1 MPLPITPLVLVAL
14 MATAA
19 SAQTTRPTTAPA
31 ETADSQFK
39 PIMEAPLPKDFP
51 AYTPVGTIE
60 VKQYP
65 AHRLARASWKGD
77 SPDGLFMRLFQHI
90 KSKDIPMSTP
100 VESTYATKGESEESS
115 MAFIYPDDT
124 TGQVGE
130 ADGVEVM
137 DVPAQ
142 QVVSIGERGR
152 DSEESVAAARSKLEA
167 WLKAHPAVKPDGEL
181 RVMSYNSPMVPDEK
195 AYYEVQIPVKTAS

>member
-1 MPLPITPLVLVAL
+1 MHLPTLPILLAAL

-19 SAQTTRPTTAPA
+19 SAQTTRPATAPTGA
-31 ETADSQFK
+31 ADPHFK

-51 AYTPVGTIE
+51 AYTPVGKIE

-65 AHRLARASWKGD
+65 AHRLARASWKGG
-77 SPDGLFMRLFQHI
+77 SPDGLFMRLFQHL

-115 MAFIYPDDT
+115 MAFIYPDAT
-124 TGQVGE
+124 IGQVGE

-137 DVPAQ
+137 DVPPQ
-142 QVVSIGERGR
+142 KVVSIGERGR
-152 DSEESVAAARSKLEA
+152 DSEKTVESARAKLEA
-167 WLKAHPAVKPDGEL
+167 WLKAHPDVKPDGEL

-195 AYYEVQIPVKTAS
+195 AYYEVQIPVKVAP